1 MLLNDEIKKKFMN
14 SNINKSDEYY
24 YLEKGKKKRKEDN
37 ENFGIIKKNEEEEK
51 KSKRGRKK
59 NSISMNVHDRMV
71 PDNIIKKIKSIIF
84 KYILTFLNNLLKKGI
99 NFKITFLNLDYK
111 KYINKLNISFEKELL
126 SMKLKDLLSLD
137 ISSKYKKKEDNNKA
151 TIETI
156 EKEGEKI
163 INKDIADI
171 LKFILDITLCDW
183 IDLFTGKKQ
192 IKNLFSVNGLSKNI
206 DVIEKSFVGINEVL
220 NDFKEEDEKYL
231 ASFVLFFFNYE
242 RL

>member
-1 MLLNDEIKKKFMN
+1 
-14 SNINKSDEYY
+14 
-24 YLEKGKKKRKEDN
+24 
-37 ENFGIIKKNEEEEK
+37 
-51 KSKRGRKK
+51 
-59 NSISMNVHDRMV
+59 
-71 PDNIIKKIKSIIF
+71 
-84 KYILTFLNNLLKKGI
+84 
-99 NFKITFLNLDYK
+99 
-111 KYINKLNISFEKELL
+111 
-126 SMKLKDLLSLD
+126 MKLKDLLSLD

-171 LKFILDITLCDW
+171 LKFILDITLRDW

-192 IKNLFSVNGLSKNI
+192 IKDLFSVNGLSKKF
-206 DVIEKSFVGINEVL
+206 DMIEKSFVGINEVL

-242 RL
+242 RWFLIKTPRGVKNKMNEI